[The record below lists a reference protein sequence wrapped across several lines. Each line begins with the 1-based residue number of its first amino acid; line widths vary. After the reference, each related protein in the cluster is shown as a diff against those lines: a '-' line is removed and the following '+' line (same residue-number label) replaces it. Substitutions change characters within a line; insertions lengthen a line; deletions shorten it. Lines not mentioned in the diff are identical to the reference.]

1 MLTVNFS
8 EIDNSH
14 TLNKDALILGAKIK
28 NNAEWKPAQGS
39 SLTDSVLRQIQQGGI
54 FVKTSELKTKLFAT
68 DSDKNLCSRCL
79 GGMKADAQVLRS
91 ILSAK

>member
-8 EIDNSH
+8 EIDKSH
-14 TLNKDALILGAKIK
+14 TLDRDALIKGAKIK

-68 DSDKNLCSRCL
+68 GSNKQLYSKCL
-79 GGMKADAQVLRS
+79 GNQKADSTLLRS
-91 ILSAK
+91 LLDTE